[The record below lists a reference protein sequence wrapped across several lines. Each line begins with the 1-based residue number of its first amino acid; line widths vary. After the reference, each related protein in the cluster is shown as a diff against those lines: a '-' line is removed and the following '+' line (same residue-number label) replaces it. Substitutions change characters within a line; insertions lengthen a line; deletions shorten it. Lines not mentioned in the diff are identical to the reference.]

1 MYMEQVYVNM
11 NNVRQRLNVE
21 FNNVDECRNNVVK
34 MTISKKNNKN
44 HFELNATNS
53 KFQLLFHN
61 FLHFNAHS
69 MHKKS
74 LSRSMIGKDMGIP
87 IYFP

>member
-44 HFELNATNS
+44 HFKLNATNS
-53 KFQLLFHN
+53 KF
-61 FLHFNAHS
+61 
-69 MHKKS
+69 
-74 LSRSMIGKDMGIP
+74 
-87 IYFP
+87 